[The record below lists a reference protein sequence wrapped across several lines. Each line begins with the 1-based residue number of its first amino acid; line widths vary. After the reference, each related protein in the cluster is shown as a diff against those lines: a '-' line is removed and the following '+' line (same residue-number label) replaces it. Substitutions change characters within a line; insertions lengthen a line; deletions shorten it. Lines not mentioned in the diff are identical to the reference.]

1 METNENSC
9 ESKYP
14 INAWIYTLLF
24 TVIVGFIILIGMDP
38 SSINNL
44 FATSLIWIPLAIISA
59 IKTLLLSLPMLA
71 LNVLVYKRLC
81 KNKASARE
89 IKIVII
95 CIQAICITGYSTIY
109 KLGWEFTSISIL
121 CSLVVCLVLKIPT
134 AKQEKRNFNRKD

>member
-24 TVIVGFIILIGMDP
+24 TIIVGFIILIGMDP
-38 SSINNL
+38 SSVTSL
-44 FATSLIWIPLAIISA
+44 YATSIIWIPLAIMSA

-71 LNVLVYKRLC
+71 LNVLVYKKLC
-81 KNKASARE
+81 KKKASARE
-89 IKIVII
+89 TKIVIT
-95 CIQAICITGYSTIY
+95 CIQTICITVYSTVY
-109 KLGWEFTSISIL
+109 KLGWEFTSIAIL

-134 AKQEKRNFNRKD
+134 AKQEI